1 MCIINILI
9 EDDHQ
14 AVLVPPPAVGALRTV
29 GYEHICNG
37 AAAHSECEVT
47 LLFEYQ
53 RIQKL
58 LVYLMIDNYFQKV
71 TDE

>member
-37 AAAHSECEVT
+37 AAAHSECAFASNV
-47 LLFEYQ
+47 
-53 RIQKL
+53 K
-58 LVYLMIDNYFQKV
+58 
-71 TDE
+71 